1 MEHLGN
7 AIIYL
12 YKEKFKELIQSIE
25 IFFINDH
32 LKSIQE
38 FIRITSNITEIH
50 TEKWKNKVNEWK
62 KKIDCDY
69 DWGCEICPYY
79 DDCED
84 IKDLLNTRSQID
96 N

>member
-1 MEHLGN
+1 MLN
-7 AIIYL
+7 ADIHGTNIHVGERRNQNFL
-12 YKEKFKELIQSIE
+12 DN

-32 LKSIQE
+32 PESIQE
-38 FIRITSNITEIH
+38 FIQITSNITRIH

-84 IKDLLNTRSQID
+84 IKDLLNARSQMD